1 MSKTTAFTQRRKGAK
16 AQRDVFALVLFSF
29 LLFAGCG
36 GPVAPT
42 PTPIPASV
50 VRVPQPTPAFPD
62 RADVFSAATPQA
74 PRFVTPLAEAAPA
87 TAAQTPPALS
97 RALLRAAVSA
107 QTPSALGLAPGGGAI
122 YAAPG
127 GAVLARI
134 PAAGVVT
141 VTGIDATGGWYAVY
155 DEAAVYGWTPASQL
169 RIFGGDDLIV
179 VAQAPDPGPVATL
192 IAQAQAPVNVL
203 DALMVEMATR
213 TAPQTPLPA
222 SLATPAPPLAIGDRA
237 VVVSETRLNLRATPS
252 TTAAIVA
259 KLEPGLAV
267 TVTGRD
273 ETGIWV
279 EVETAAGAGWVV
291 AEFLRAAAGD

>member
-1 MSKTTAFTQRRKGAK
+1 MSRTTFFTQRHTGAR
-16 AQRDVFALVLFSF
+16 AQGGVFALVLVSF
-29 LLFAGCG
+29 LLLAGCG

-62 RADVFSAATPQA
+62 RADIFSNATPQA
-74 PRFVTPLAEAAPA
+74 AVFVAPA
-87 TAAQTPPALS
+87 PASTATVAAALPAAMS

-141 VTGIDATGGWYAVY
+141 ITGVDATGDWYAVY

-179 VAQAPDPGPVATL
+179 VADAPDPGPVATL
-192 IAQAQAPVNVL
+192 IAQAGEPVNVL

-213 TAPQTPLPA
+213 TTSTSAGP
-222 SLATPAPPLAIGDRA
+222 ATPAAPLATGSRA

-252 TTAAIVA
+252 TAAAIVA
-259 KLEPGLAV
+259 KLEPGAAV
-267 TVTGRD
+267 TVVSRD
-273 ETGIWV
+273 ETGGWV
-279 EVETAAGAGWVV
+279 EVETAAGAGWVA
-291 AEFLRAAAGD
+291 AEFLRGAAGD